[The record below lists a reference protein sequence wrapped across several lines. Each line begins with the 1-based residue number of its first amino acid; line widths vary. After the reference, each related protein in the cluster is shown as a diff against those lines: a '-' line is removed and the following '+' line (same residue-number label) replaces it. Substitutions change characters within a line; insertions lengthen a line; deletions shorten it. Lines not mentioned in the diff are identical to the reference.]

1 MSNAVAHRLTEAPDH
16 VIGRKA
22 QKGALLTWCEHQ
34 GIRPS
39 LMQIEQ
45 ERARRT
51 NRPVNNPTERNHR

>member
-1 MSNAVAHRLTEAPDH
+1 MTAIDQRLAEIPDS

-22 QKGALLTWCEHQ
+22 NKGALLAWCERH

-51 NRPVNNPTERNHR
+51 TS